1 METTRRTA
9 LRATAAAMVGTVF
22 CSARAEDDLLPAEE
36 AFRLRVRRADART
49 IELMWIAAPGTYL
62 YRDRMGVKTDNPQ
75 VSVVRVDLPP
85 ARTKHDATFN
95 QDVAYYEGSVLVR
108 VTYAGPAVPFNLIAT
123 AQGCAD
129 DRFCYP
135 PVSRELPISGVSA

>member
-1 METTRRTA
+1 MTTTRRTA
-9 LRATAAAMVGTVF
+9 VRAVAAALACAVF
-22 CSARAEDDLLPAEE
+22 PSVRAEEELLPADQ
-36 AFRLRVRRADART
+36 AFRLRVRRAAARA

-62 YRDRMGVKTDNPQ
+62 YRDRIGVKTDNPQ

-95 QDVAYYEGSVLVR
+95 QDVAYYEGAVLVR
-108 VTYAGPAVPFNLIAT
+108 VTYAGPAIPFTLIAT
-123 AQGCAD
+123 AQGCAE